1 MVINFIFALVVN
13 KKTGNTNRF
22 SRIIF
27 LLFFV
32 LFVQHSVIAQSKL
45 ENYINKIY
53 DKLEGDSSKPKK
65 SSFFALPIW
74 GVYPETGWQLGL
86 SLVYLYRYSN
96 DSNTRPSLIRLN
108 GQTTELGQYSVRPYI
123 DIFTKNNRYNIKAIY
138 TYRKFN
144 EYFWGIGNNT
154 AEANKALYDYAQN
167 RLQLRATKQ
176 VLKGMYVGLQYEAN
190 QINNFDFKG
199 NGLFTSPGILGNNG
213 SFTSGAGLVL
223 SLDNRDKIYFPTK
236 GHFIDITNL
245 FNAKAL
251 GSDYTYN
258 NITIDARNYIK
269 LWKENILALQ
279 AYGSFNDGDIPF
291 KQLATIGSDAYMR
304 GYYNG
309 RYRDKNSMAFQAELR
324 KKVWGPISLTFFGGF
339 GNVGNTTSVLFENI
353 KPNYGIGF
361 RFLAIRRE
369 HVNVRI
375 DYGRGEN
382 NIQGFYFTMNEA
394 F

>member
-1 MVINFIFALVVN
+1 MVINSIFAPVVHQ
-13 KKTGNTNRF
+13 KTSNTNRF
-22 SRIIF
+22 LRIILF
-27 LLFFV
+27 LFFV
-32 LFVQHSVIAQSKL
+32 SFVQYHVQAQSKL

-96 DSNTRPSLIRLN
+96 DTNTRPSLIRLN

-123 DIFTKNNRYNIKAIY
+123 DIFTKNNGYNIKAIY
-138 TYRKFN
+138 TFRKFN
-144 EYFWGIGNNT
+144 EYFWGIGNN
-154 AEANKALYDYAQN
+154 APESNKALYDFAQN
-167 RLQLRATKQ
+167 RLQIRAVKQ
-176 VLKGMYVGLQYEAN
+176 IVKGIYLGLQYEAN
-190 QINNFDFKG
+190 QVNNFDFRG
-199 NGLFTSPGILGNNG
+199 NALFTLPSMLGNNG

-223 SLDNRDKIYFPTK
+223 SFDNRDKIYFPTK

-245 FNAKAL
+245 FNAKVL

-258 NITIDARNYIK
+258 NITIDARDYIK
-269 LWKENILALQ
+269 LWNQNILALQ

-309 RYRDKNSMAFQAELR
+309 RYRDKNAMAFQAELR

-339 GNVGNTTSVLFENI
+339 GNVSNSTSVLFENI